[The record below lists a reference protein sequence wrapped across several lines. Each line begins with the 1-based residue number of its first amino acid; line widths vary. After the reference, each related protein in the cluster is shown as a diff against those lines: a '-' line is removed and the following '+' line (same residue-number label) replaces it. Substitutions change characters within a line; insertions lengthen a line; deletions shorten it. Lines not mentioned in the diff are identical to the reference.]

1 MSQQAEA
8 TVAAHAAIRIIDVMT
23 RQNEALI
30 HGIVT
35 TLDLLERLESHV
47 ERVEQRLDAIES
59 HITTTGDNP

>member
-1 MSQQAEA
+1 
-8 TVAAHAAIRIIDVMT
+8 MT